1 MTEFSTALF
10 TNRSKTVTRVEVN
23 KLQSTALEG
32 GYSLKLVVFVGIY
45 CQGVLKVLY
54 VAHSFTELALGDV
67 VCLAFAAR
75 DVLYFYKL
83 KVDFLIACFVA
94 VSALSC
100 EVPIFV
106 SRQRNFSKIL
116 HIACNL

>member
-1 MTEFSTALF
+1 MAEFSATFFA
-10 TNRSKTVTRVEVN
+10 NRSEAVTRVEVN

-32 GYSLKLVVFVGIY
+32 GYSLKLVVFVGVC

-67 VCLAFAAR
+67 VCLAFAAWNI
-75 DVLYFYKL
+75 LYFYKL
-83 KVDFLIACFVA
+83 EVDFLIACFVA
-94 VSALSC
+94 MSALSS

-106 SRQRNFSKIL
+106 SRQRNLSKIL
-116 HIACNL
+116 HVACNL